1 MQEIENSII
10 EIRKIVAVLVKAMTY
25 EDQQEQD
32 SIYLPILQTLQTKT
46 QTLQDNFNNQI
57 STDKWQ
63 ALIGQARN

>member
-1 MQEIENSII
+1 MQEIENNII
-10 EIRKIVAVLVKAMTY
+10 EIRKIIAVLVKAMTY

-32 SIYLPILQTLQTKT
+32 NIYLPILQTLQTKT

-63 ALIGQARN
+63 ALIGQTRN

>member
-10 EIRKIVAVLVKAMTY
+10 EIRKIVAVLVKAMTH
-25 EDQQEQD
+25 EDRQEQEN
-32 SIYLPILQTLQTKT
+32 IYLPILQTLQTKT

>member
-1 MQEIENSII
+1 MQEVENNII
-10 EIRKIVAVLVKAMTY
+10 EIRKIIAVLVKAMTY

-32 SIYLPILQTLQTKT
+32 NIYLPILQTLQTKT

>member
-1 MQEIENSII
+1 MQEIENNII
-10 EIRKIVAVLVKAMTY
+10 EIRKIVAVLVKAMTH

-32 SIYLPILQTLQTKT
+32 NIYLPILQTLQTKT

>member
-1 MQEIENSII
+1 MQEIENNII
-10 EIRKIVAVLVKAMTY
+10 EIRKIIAVLVKAMTY

-32 SIYLPILQTLQTKT
+32 NIYLPILQTLQTKT
-46 QTLQDNFNNQI
+46 QNLQDNLNNQI

>member
-1 MQEIENSII
+1 MQEIENNII
-10 EIRKIVAVLVKAMTY
+10 EIRKIIAVLVKAMTY

-32 SIYLPILQTLQTKT
+32 NIYLPILQTLQTKT
-46 QTLQDNFNNQI
+46 QNLQDNFNNQI

>member
-1 MQEIENSII
+1 MQEIENNII
-10 EIRKIVAVLVKAMTY
+10 EIHKIVAVLVKAMTY

-32 SIYLPILQTLQTKT
+32 NIYLPILQTLQTKT

-63 ALIGQARN
+63 ALIGQDRN

>member
-1 MQEIENSII
+1 MQEIENNII
-10 EIRKIVAVLVKAMTY
+10 EIRKIIAVLVKAMTY

-32 SIYLPILQTLQTKT
+32 NIYLPILQTLQTKT

>member
-1 MQEIENSII
+1 MQEIENNII
-10 EIRKIVAVLVKAMTY
+10 EIGKIIAVLVKAMTY

-32 SIYLPILQTLQTKT
+32 NIYLPILQTLQTKT

>member
-1 MQEIENSII
+1 MQEIENNII
-10 EIRKIVAVLVKAMTY
+10 EIGKIIAVLVKAMTY

>member
-1 MQEIENSII
+1 MQEIENNII
-10 EIRKIVAVLVKAMTY
+10 EIRKIIAVLVKAMTH

-32 SIYLPILQTLQTKT
+32 NIYLPILQTLQTKT
-46 QTLQDNFNNQI
+46 QTLQDNFNNEI